1 MNWLDPHITN
11 NKLSYTI
18 SGERK
23 SLDLTPYLE
32 DIYLQ
37 STKGKEW
44 FSKDWKPFIID
55 QGDYRLIIYH
65 LEGEKWEDGKIV
77 LERYLQGYLLVK

>member
-1 MNWLDPHITN
+1 MSWLDVRIVN

-18 SGERK
+18 SGEKK

-37 STKGKEW
+37 SAKGKER
-44 FSKDWKPFIID
+44 FSKD
-55 QGDYRLIIYH
+55 
-65 LEGEKWEDGKIV
+65 
-77 LERYLQGYLLVK
+77 